1 MCEPLTVAI
10 ALGGATAVTGI
21 AEQNRQWRS
30 QVDAVNRSNAMARQK
45 YLNDIQISAY
55 NDQRKLNVFEAQ
67 LKADAASQEAYYQQ
81 KDINQVEANRA
92 ITAADQELREKLNE
106 QMFASQAN
114 LAQAIQAQGTV
125 LAGSMTAGQS
135 MLLELNQVE
144 RELGFEQAQID
155 ATVFDATRSYGI
167 DRYGI
172 DLDQYSAD
180 TNARNNITRSALMAP
195 TASFQTIKPTKQNA
209 PSKPS
214 ILGPILSGVTT
225 GLMAGTMIGG
235 KGFWGGKF
243 SKWFPGKGPVPG
255 PVNPFDST
263 WYIA

>member
-144 RELGFEQAQID
+144 RELGFEP
-155 ATVFDATRSYGI
+155 VSYTH
-167 DRYGI
+167 
-172 DLDQYSAD
+172 L
-180 TNARNNITRSALMAP
+180 TLP
-195 TASFQTIKPTKQNA
+195 TICS
-209 PSKPS
+209 
-214 ILGPILSGVTT
+214 V
-225 GLMAGTMIGG
+225 
-235 KGFWGGKF
+235 
-243 SKWFPGKGPVPG
+243 
-255 PVNPFDST
+255 
-263 WYIA
+263 